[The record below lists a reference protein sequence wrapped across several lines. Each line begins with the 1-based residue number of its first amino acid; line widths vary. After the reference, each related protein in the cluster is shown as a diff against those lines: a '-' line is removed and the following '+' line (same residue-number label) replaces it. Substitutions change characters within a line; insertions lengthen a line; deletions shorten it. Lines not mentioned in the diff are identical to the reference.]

1 MHTELPLTAPP
12 PLSPAQAP
20 CSSISLQP
28 HPQLVSVCSQSLLP
42 PQVFHLSSSTS
53 MVMPVITSQAQNQS
67 LLYHSY
73 SLNCSCSTQRPWL
86 SPYCFYARLLP
97 HQQESSI
104 YTKKKQQKQS
114 CALSWCIVSPATNV
128 FNVWGCQD
136 VWVTG
141 AQTMSME
148 SYCPRFLQWETV
160 DLLCI
165 MGFVHHPLNFV
176 TSPVRRANC

>member
-1 MHTELPLTAPP
+1 MAISLLLLCQTAPT
-12 PLSPAQAP
+12 PAGEQ
-20 CSSISLQP
+20 
-28 HPQLVSVCSQSLLP
+28 
-42 PQVFHLSSSTS
+42 HL
-53 MVMPVITSQAQNQS
+53 
-67 LLYHSY
+67 
-73 SLNCSCSTQRPWL
+73 
-86 SPYCFYARLLP
+86 
-97 HQQESSI
+97 HQ
-104 YTKKKQQKQS
+104 KKQQKQS